1 MQRTLTRTH
10 RATPVSRRGR
20 QVVAMTRG
28 EPPASK
34 YCFSARC
41 SILQGEA
48 SPGTMGLVFG
58 YDKRPSISKDVENV
72 CQIFCRE
79 AGYEP
84 GDVELYMHTECPVEV
99 HNEIFVTIFE
109 NPTLEDVTVETM
121 HDIAIQQRFKIP
133 KPGQSDTND
142 SDTEDPGPPP
152 GRGGGGGGGSG
163 GGGGWGSGGGRGNG
177 GVPRD
182 PQPSGGGLPGI
193 EMALPV

>member
-10 RATPVSRRGR
+10 RATHGTRHRRR
-20 QVVAMTRG
+20 VVAMSRG

-84 GDVELYMHTECPVEV
+84 GDVELYMHTECPIEV

-133 KPGQSDTND
+133 KPGQSDGSND
-142 SDTEDPGPPP
+142 SDTEDHEPPP
-152 GRGGGGGGGSG
+152 GRGGGGGGGG
-163 GGGGWGSGGGRGNG
+163 GSGGRGNG

-182 PQPSGGGLPGI
+182 PQPPGGGLPGI